1 MPDDG
6 RSNDLRQRDGSQE
19 LTMSYAKPL
28 PVVDADTKPF
38 WDGCRQ
44 GKLLLQRCAQCGRVR
59 FPPTHFCP
67 KCNSPAVE
75 TIESKGRGRVF
86 SWIVV
91 RHPVPR
97 DIYAA
102 EVPYVVALIT
112 LDEGVR
118 IPSNIVGIA
127 PEKVT
132 ADMPVRVTFREVTP
146 EITLPVFEPV
156 SGPQ

>member
-1 MPDDG
+1 M
-6 RSNDLRQRDGSQE
+6 RQCDGSAE
-19 LTMSYAKPL
+19 LKMSYAKPL
-28 PVVDADTKPF
+28 PVVDSDTKPF

-44 GKLLLQRCAQCGRVR
+44 GKLMLQRCAQCGHVR
-59 FPPTHFCP
+59 FPPTHFCS
-67 KCNSPAVE
+67 KCHSAAYE
-75 TIESKGRGRVF
+75 LIESSGRGRVF

-97 DIYAA
+97 EVYAA

-118 IPSNIVGIA
+118 IPSNIVGVA

-132 ADMPVRVTFREVTP
+132 PNMPVRVKFLEVTP
-146 EITLPVFEPV
+146 EITLPLFEPV
-156 SGPQ
+156 PERK